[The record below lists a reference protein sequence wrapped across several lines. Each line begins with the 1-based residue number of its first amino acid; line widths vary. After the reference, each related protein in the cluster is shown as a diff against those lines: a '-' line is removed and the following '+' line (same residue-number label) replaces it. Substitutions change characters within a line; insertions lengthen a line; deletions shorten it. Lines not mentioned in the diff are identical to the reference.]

1 MELVSKDSAASEGA
15 AFVSEKLTMGERAYE
30 LIAHRIVSG
39 RLPPGIKL
47 KPDDLR
53 EDLQL
58 GTSPIREAL
67 LRLAS
72 EGLVG
77 MHGQRGFYVPQVTE
91 DDLLD
96 VAMVRTRLS
105 VWALEMSIEKG
116 DSDWEASIVAV
127 FHKMQ
132 SFMKRVIDD
141 PQAHFEEWEK
151 LNAAFHRAL
160 ESACGSPLLLRF
172 LQISYARSERY
183 RRHFVRYPDLLPKA
197 QEEHRQIMDAA
208 LARDTARATQALKI
222 HIQSGIDIVLAAMR
236 RPVAAIPV
244 NAP

>member
-1 MELVSKDSAASEGA
+1 MRERLT
-15 AFVSEKLTMGERAYE
+15 VSEKLTMGERAYE

-39 RLPPGIKL
+39 RLPPGLKL

-91 DDLLD
+91 EDLLD
-96 VAMVRTRLS
+96 IAMVRTRLS
-105 VWALEMSIEKG
+105 VWALEMAIEKG
-116 DSDWEASIVAV
+116 DSDWEALIVAA

-132 SFMKRVIDD
+132 FLMKRVIDD

-172 LQISYARSERY
+172 LQIAYARSERY

-197 QEEHRQIMDAA
+197 QEEHKEIMDAV
-208 LARDTARATQALKI
+208 LARDTIRATKALRT
-222 HIQSGIDIVLAAMR
+222 HVQSGIDVVLAAMR
-236 RPVAAIPV
+236 RRKTAGVQVAPA
-244 NAP
+244 